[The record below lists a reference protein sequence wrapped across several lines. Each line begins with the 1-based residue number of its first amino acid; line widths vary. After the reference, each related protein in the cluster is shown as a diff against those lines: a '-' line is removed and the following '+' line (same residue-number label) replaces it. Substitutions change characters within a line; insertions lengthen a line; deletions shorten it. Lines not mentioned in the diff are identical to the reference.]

1 MKESLTESEMS
12 LFFFFLI
19 VVGCKL
25 SKRHDFFGLSMDL
38 KAIFL
43 NSVFY
48 FSLEF
53 FFSASRKGFEVD
65 YQNLVLPLR

>member
-1 MKESLTESEMS
+1 MS
-12 LFFFFLI
+12 NERKSGRVRDVTFFFLI
-19 VVGCKL
+19 FVGCKL

-53 FFSASRKGFEVD
+53 FFF
-65 YQNLVLPLR
+65 LLPGKDLK

>member
-12 LFFFFLI
+12 LFFFFFLI

-53 FFSASRKGFEVD
+53 FF
-65 YQNLVLPLR
+65 LLPGKDLK

>member
-1 MKESLTESEMS
+1 MSYEESLAESEMS
-12 LFFFFLI
+12 LLI

-25 SKRHDFFGLSMDL
+25 SKRHDFFGLSMGL

-53 FFSASRKGFEVD
+53 FLLPGKDLEVNF
-65 YQNLVLPLR
+65 QNLVLPLR